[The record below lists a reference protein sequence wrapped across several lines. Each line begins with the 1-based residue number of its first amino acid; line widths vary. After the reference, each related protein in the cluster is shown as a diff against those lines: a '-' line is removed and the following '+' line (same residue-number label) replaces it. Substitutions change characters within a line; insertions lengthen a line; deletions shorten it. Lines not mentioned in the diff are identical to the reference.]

1 MSIELTEEQQ
11 RALDAENGTPTVID
25 PRTKDA
31 YVLVR
36 REVYE
41 RLRAMLEDDFSA
53 EDAFRAQIESAAAAG
68 WDDPALDVYNELDP
82 RRGA

>member
-1 MSIELTEEQQ
+1 MIELTDEQIRVLQ
-11 RALDAENGTPTVID
+11 SSGEMSAAVVN
-25 PRTKDA
+25 PRTHES

-41 RLRAMLEDDFSA
+41 RVRALVDEDFSS

-68 WDDPALDVYNELDP
+68 WDDPALDVYNDMEFEK
-82 RRGA
+82 R

>member
-11 RALDAENGTPTVID
+11 RAFDSENGAPTVID
-25 PRTKDA
+25 PRTQDA

-41 RLRAMLEDDFSA
+41 RVRALLEDDFNS